1 MRGNLALG
9 TLLAFAG
16 LCASANAQD
25 SGFGAQAALG
35 LGQSGD
41 LHVTSGKAL
50 PLAFGIHQDCPL
62 GEYFLVKPRAE
73 AWFFPMGHQ
82 LIVASPLSQQID
94 TKVRAQMAGA
104 DILYRFGGT
113 GPLAV
118 GGGVYLIRWAVDS
131 TDRVTDGAGNSF
143 VQSGKSSWYREGLG
157 LIATCRLSR
166 HMDLEA
172 RWVTSHDGYENLR
185 TNLALGGLSWRF

>member
-1 MRGNLALG
+1 M
-9 TLLAFAG
+9 
-16 LCASANAQD
+16 
-25 SGFGAQAALG
+25 
-35 LGQSGD
+35 
-41 LHVTSGKAL
+41 
-50 PLAFGIHQDCPL
+50 
-62 GEYFLVKPRAE
+62 
-73 AWFFPMGHQ
+73 
-82 LIVASPLSQQID
+82 
-94 TKVRAQMAGA
+94 
-104 DILYRFGGT
+104 
-113 GPLAV
+113 